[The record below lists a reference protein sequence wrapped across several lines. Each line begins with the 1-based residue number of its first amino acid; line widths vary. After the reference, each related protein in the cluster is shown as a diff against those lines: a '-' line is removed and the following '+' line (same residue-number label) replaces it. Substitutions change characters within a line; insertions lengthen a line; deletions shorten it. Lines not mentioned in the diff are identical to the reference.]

1 MARKAHVSINNR
13 WLPYW
18 EDDKVESDLS
28 MSNILDGIRGVLE
41 KEEEIEAETDGGP
54 QWNNRGLVP
63 HLKRLHTYI
72 KLRYPLKSED
82 VATFLDLATRLVL
95 SDKLPVRAQVSP
107 SVGVSTLWGSGWID
121 FTQIKAITCHNPC
134 PSRNASLEEK
144 NVPTWLRALVI
155 PWHLGAVSAH

>member
-1 MARKAHVSINNR
+1 MMTSLLLWLFLTVDMARKAHVSINNR

-82 VATFLDLATRLVL
+82 VASFLDLATRLVL

-107 SVGVSTLWGSGWID
+107 SVGVGSGWID
-121 FTQIKAITCHNPC
+121 FTQRKAIIL
-134 PSRNASLEEK
+134 S
-144 NVPTWLRALVI
+144 
-155 PWHLGAVSAH
+155 